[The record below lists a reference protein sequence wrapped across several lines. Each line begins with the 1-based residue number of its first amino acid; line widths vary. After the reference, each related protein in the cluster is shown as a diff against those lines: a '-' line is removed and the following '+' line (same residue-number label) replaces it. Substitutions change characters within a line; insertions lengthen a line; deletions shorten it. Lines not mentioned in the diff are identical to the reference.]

1 MSETGRR
8 RSRPSRKVK
17 AVNLDPHLCQQA
29 RRARDARFDGR
40 FFVAVRTTR
49 IYCRPVCPAPA
60 AKEANVVYYP
70 TAFAAE
76 AAGFRPCLRCRP
88 ETAPGAGLWLGT
100 APTVVRGLRLID
112 EGALDAGSVE
122 QLAARL
128 GVTGRHL
135 RRLFLEHAGA
145 TPVRIAQ
152 TRRLQFA
159 KRLLDETSLPLTEV
173 AHASGFGSLGRLH
186 AVVQATYGRSPG
198 QLRLLHAPSSALRLT
213 VHEPY
218 DWSSLLAFLRARA
231 IPGLEEVDDERYTRH
246 WEDAT
251 ITVRYAAPHLLLTVA
266 GAAPRQWPDIV
277 RRTRRLFDAAADPT
291 LINETLA
298 ADPLLAPL
306 VAARPGLRVPGA
318 WDAFEIGV
326 RAILGQQ
333 ISVAGA
339 RTLAGRLLA
348 SFRKMP
354 SPEQLADADLSSIGL
369 PAARQQTL
377 RAYARA
383 VLDGNERL
391 EGIPG
396 IGPWTRAY
404 YAMRALADPDAF
416 PAGDLVL
423 RKAAHCTEKEL
434 TQRAEAWRPW
444 RAYAAVHLWR
454 SQA

>member
-29 RRARDARFDGR
+29 RRARDVRFDGR

-100 APTVVRGLRLID
+100 APTVARGLRLIE

-173 AHASGFGSLGRLH
+173 AHASGFGSLTRFN
-186 AVVQATYGRSPG
+186 AAFREKFDQAPRE
-198 QLRLLHAPSSALRLT
+198 LR
-213 VHEPY
+213 
-218 DWSSLLAFLRARA
+218 SSL
-231 IPGLEEVDDERYTRH
+231 
-246 WEDAT
+246 
-251 ITVRYAAPHLLLTVA
+251 
-266 GAAPRQWPDIV
+266 
-277 RRTRRLFDAAADPT
+277 
-291 LINETLA
+291 
-298 ADPLLAPL
+298 
-306 VAARPGLRVPGA
+306 
-318 WDAFEIGV
+318 
-326 RAILGQQ
+326 
-333 ISVAGA
+333 
-339 RTLAGRLLA
+339 
-348 SFRKMP
+348 
-354 SPEQLADADLSSIGL
+354 SP
-369 PAARQQTL
+369 
-377 RAYARA
+377 
-383 VLDGNERL
+383 
-391 EGIPG
+391 
-396 IGPWTRAY
+396 
-404 YAMRALADPDAF
+404 
-416 PAGDLVL
+416 
-423 RKAAHCTEKEL
+423 K
-434 TQRAEAWRPW
+434 
-444 RAYAAVHLWR
+444 
-454 SQA
+454 